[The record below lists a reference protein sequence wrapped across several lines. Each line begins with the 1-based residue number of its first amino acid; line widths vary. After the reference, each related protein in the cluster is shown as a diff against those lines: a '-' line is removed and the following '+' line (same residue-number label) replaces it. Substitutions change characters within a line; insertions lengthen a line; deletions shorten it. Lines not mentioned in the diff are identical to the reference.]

1 MLETLI
7 LLNQLSGVLTFLRN
21 LRQSLRESGVGS
33 RESGVGSRGKTENNT
48 LLRVLAIKI
57 IFVKIM

>member
-21 LRQSLRESGVGS
+21 LRQSLPESGVGS